1 MTTLKADA
9 ILPLKCFVPDSH
21 PTFEPTMPDAQ
32 HPLEIA
38 REALRRLAMRHLQPT
53 PENYRSLYHEIAG
66 TKPDDLFPERALKL
80 VCSTLPRLNQGQ
92 IEFAQSL
99 ENAVASR
106 SWSAISG
113 SLVGLLRAQAAPQ
126 RKWKA
131 LLKDIFRQLERQ
143 HATLRPTQKFQALQ
157 QILDSSNGELD
168 ALYIRLS
175 ALADKWE
182 SDSDSLDTPN
192 AVGVE
197 AAPIPVDNSDAALR
211 ELFAHTLEGVVGSLL
226 ITAPELRE
234 EASQLGQ
241 LLRDVRDMKGVDDL
255 AARLRNLIYRL
266 NWVVDDQAEIRT
278 GLLSLL
284 DLLLKNISDL
294 VLDDRW
300 MRGQIDALR
309 ALCDHPISAR
319 ELDEVERRL
328 REVIARQGS
337 LRGNIDD
344 AKHQIKLMLAG
355 FVEQLGS
362 FSDAASGFGEKMD
375 GYAQT
380 IADADDIASL
390 QTVISDIIGTTRD
403 MRDTAERSR
412 TEVDNMRDKVRA
424 AEAEIERLQLELE
437 QTSEK
442 MRHDPLTGALNRKGL
457 EESYAKEVSR
467 AARRHSQLCLAVLDI
482 DNFKRLNDTY
492 GHSTGDEA
500 LLHLVATVRD
510 CLRPHDTLSRFGG
523 EEFVILLPETTI
535 DDAVIILQRLQREL
549 TKRYFLA
556 NNDKLLITFS
566 AGVTI
571 VETEEAQRSAI
582 ERADVAMYQAK
593 ATGKNRVVVSSQP
606 ALAS

>member
-1 MTTLKADA
+1 
-9 ILPLKCFVPDSH
+9 
-21 PTFEPTMPDAQ
+21 
-32 HPLEIA
+32 
-38 REALRRLAMRHLQPT
+38 MRQLQPT

-66 TKPDDLFPERALKL
+66 TKADDLFPERALKL
-80 VCSTLPRLNQGQ
+80 VCSTLPRLNQSQ
-92 IEFAQSL
+92 IEFTQRL
-99 ENAVASR
+99 ESAIASR

-113 SLVGLLRAQAAPQ
+113 SLVGLMRAQAAPQ
-126 RKWKA
+126 RKWTA
-131 LLKDIFRQLERQ
+131 LLKDIFRQLERN
-143 HATLRPTQKFQALQ
+143 HASISPEQKYQNLQ

-168 ALYIRLS
+168 ALYTRLS
-175 ALADKWE
+175 ALMDKWE
-182 SDSDSLDTPN
+182 AAGETSRSSPVTLVSSV
-192 AVGVE
+192 AVHP
-197 AAPIPVDNSDAALR
+197 AALDNSDAALR
-211 ELFAHTLEGVVGSLL
+211 ELFAQTLEGVVGSLL
-226 ITAPELRE
+226 ISAPELRN
-234 EASQLGQ
+234 EAIELGQ
-241 LLRDVRDMKGVDDL
+241 VLRNVRDMGGVDDL
-255 AARLRNLIYRL
+255 ASKLRNLIYRL
-266 NWVVDDQAEIRT
+266 NWVVDDQAEIRS

-284 DLLLKNISDL
+284 DLLLQNIGEL

-362 FSDAASGFGEKMD
+362 FTDATSGFGDKME
-375 GYAQT
+375 GYAET
-380 IADADDIASL
+380 IAAADDITSL
-390 QTVISDIIGTTRD
+390 QGVIADVISTTRE
-403 MRDTAERSR
+403 MRATTERSR
-412 TEVDNMRDKVRA
+412 AEVDSMRDRVRA
-424 AEAEIERLQLELE
+424 AEAEIERLQVELE

-467 AARRHSQLCLAVLDI
+467 AARRGTKLCLAVLDI

-492 GHSTGDEA
+492 GHNTGDEA
-500 LLHLVATVRD
+500 LLHLVGTVRD
-510 CLRPHDTLSRFGG
+510 CLRPHDTLSRYGG
-523 EEFVILLPETTI
+523 EEFVILLPETEI
-535 DDAVIILQRLQREL
+535 DDAVIVLQRLQREL

-556 NNDKLLITFS
+556 NNEKLLITFS

-571 VETEEAQRSAI
+571 VGQEEAQTSAI

-593 ATGKNRVVVSSQP
+593 ATGKNRVVIAPPTS
-606 ALAS
+606 LAA

>member
-1 MTTLKADA
+1 
-9 ILPLKCFVPDSH
+9 
-21 PTFEPTMPDAQ
+21 
-32 HPLEIA
+32 
-38 REALRRLAMRHLQPT
+38 MRQLQPT

-66 TKPDDLFPERALKL
+66 TKADDLFPERALKL
-80 VCSTLPRLNQGQ
+80 VCSTLPRLNQGH
-92 IEFAQSL
+92 IEFTQRL
-99 ENAVASR
+99 ESAIATR

-113 SLVGLLRAQAAPQ
+113 SLVGLMRAQAAPQ
-126 RKWKA
+126 RKWTA
-131 LLKDIFRQLERQ
+131 LLKDVFRQLERN
-143 HATLRPTQKFQALQ
+143 HASISPDQKYQGLQ

-168 ALYIRLS
+168 ALYARLS
-175 ALADKWE
+175 ALIDKWE
-182 SDSDSLDTPN
+182 AAGEASRSSPVTLVSSV
-192 AVGVE
+192 AVHP
-197 AAPIPVDNSDAALR
+197 AALDNSDAALR
-211 ELFAHTLEGVVGSLL
+211 DLFAHTLEGVVGSLL
-226 ITAPELRE
+226 ISAPELRD
-234 EASQLGQ
+234 EAIELGQ
-241 LLRDVRDMKGVDDL
+241 VLRSVRDMSGVDDL
-255 AARLRNLIYRL
+255 ASKLRNLIYRL
-266 NWVVDDQAEIRT
+266 NWVVDDQSEIRS

-284 DLLLKNISDL
+284 DLLLQNIGEL

-362 FSDAASGFGEKMD
+362 FTDATSGFGDKME

-380 IADADDIASL
+380 IAEADDITSL
-390 QTVISDIIGTTRD
+390 QGVIADVISTTRE
-403 MRDTAERSR
+403 MRVTTERSR
-412 TEVDNMRDKVRA
+412 AEVDSMRDRVRA
-424 AEAEIERLQLELE
+424 AEAEIERLQVELE

-467 AARRHSQLCLAVLDI
+467 AARRGTKLCLAVLDI

-492 GHSTGDEA
+492 GHNTGDEA
-500 LLHLVATVRD
+500 LLHLVGTVRD
-510 CLRPHDTLSRFGG
+510 CLRPHDTLSRYGG
-523 EEFVILLPETTI
+523 EEFVILLPETEV
-535 DDAVIILQRLQREL
+535 DDAVIVLQRLQREL

-556 NNDKLLITFS
+556 NNEKLLITFS
-566 AGVTI
+566 AGVT
-571 VETEEAQRSAI
+571 VVGQEEAQTSAI

-593 ATGKNRVVVSSQP
+593 ATGKNRVVIAPPTS
-606 ALAS
+606 LAA

>member
-1 MTTLKADA
+1 MTDSMQ
-9 ILPLKCFVPDSH
+9 PLD
-21 PTFEPTMPDAQ
+21 
-32 HPLEIA
+32 IA
-38 REALRRLAMRHLQPT
+38 REALRRLAMRQLQPT

-66 TKPDDLFPERALKL
+66 TKAEELFPERALKL
-80 VCSTLPRLNQGQ
+80 VCSTLPRLNQAQ
-92 IEFAQSL
+92 IEFAQRL
-99 ENAVASR
+99 ESAIGSR

-126 RKWKA
+126 RKWTA
-131 LLKDIFRQLERQ
+131 LLKDVFRQLERT
-143 HATLRPTQKFQALQ
+143 HASLSFAQKNQSLQ
-157 QILDSSNGELD
+157 QVLDSSNGELD
-168 ALYIRLS
+168 ALYSRLS

-182 SDSDSLDTPN
+182 AADAAATPSS
-192 AVGVE
+192 APVE
-197 AAPIPVDNSDAALR
+197 APSAAAATDNSDAALR
-211 ELFAHTLEGVVGSLL
+211 DLFARTLEGVVSSLL
-226 ITAPELRE
+226 IAAPELRD
-234 EASQLGQ
+234 EAIELGGV
-241 LLRDVRDMKGVDDL
+241 LREVRDMRGVDDL

-278 GLLSLL
+278 GLMSLL

-294 VLDDRW
+294 VVDDRW

-309 ALCDHPISAR
+309 SLCDHPISAR

-328 REVIARQGS
+328 REVIERQGS

-362 FSDAASGFGEKMD
+362 FTDATTGFGDKME
-375 GYAQT
+375 GYART
-380 IADADDIASL
+380 ISEADDIGSL
-390 QTVISDIIGTTRD
+390 QGVIAEVISATHEMRQTT
-403 MRDTAERSR
+403 ERSR
-412 TEVDNMRDKVRA
+412 NEVDTMRDRVRA

-437 QTSEK
+437 QTSER

-467 AARRHSQLCLAVLDI
+467 ASRRGTTLCLAVLDI

-492 GHSTGDEA
+492 GHNTGDEA

-510 CLRPHDTLSRFGG
+510 CLRPHDTLSRYGG
-523 EEFVILLPETTI
+523 EEFVILLPETSI
-535 DDAVIILQRLQREL
+535 DDSVVVLQRLQREL
-549 TKRYFLA
+549 TKRFFLA

-566 AGVTI
+566 AGVT
-571 VETEEAQRSAI
+571 VVLQDEKQSSAI

-593 ATGKNRVVVSSQP
+593 ATGKNRVVVSP
-606 ALAS
+606 ADAATI

>member
-1 MTTLKADA
+1 
-9 ILPLKCFVPDSH
+9 
-21 PTFEPTMPDAQ
+21 
-32 HPLEIA
+32 
-38 REALRRLAMRHLQPT
+38 MRQLQPT

-66 TKPDDLFPERALKL
+66 TKADDLFPERALKL
-80 VCSTLPRLNQGQ
+80 VCSTLPRLNQGH
-92 IEFAQSL
+92 IEFTQRL
-99 ENAVASR
+99 ESAIASR

-113 SLVGLLRAQAAPQ
+113 SLVGLMRTQAAPQ
-126 RKWKA
+126 RKWTA
-131 LLKDIFRQLERQ
+131 LLKDIFRQLERD
-143 HATLRPTQKFQALQ
+143 HASISPEQKYQNLQ

-168 ALYIRLS
+168 PLYTRLS
-175 ALADKWE
+175 ALMDKWE
-182 SDSDSLDTPN
+182 AAGEASRSSPVSLVSSVTALATPL
-192 AVGVE
+192 
-197 AAPIPVDNSDAALR
+197 DNSDAALR
-211 ELFAHTLEGVVGSLL
+211 DLFAQTLEGVVGSLL
-226 ITAPELRE
+226 ISAPELRN
-234 EASQLGQ
+234 EAIELGQ
-241 LLRDVRDMKGVDDL
+241 VLRNVRDMSGVDDL
-255 AARLRNLIYRL
+255 ASKLRNLIYRL
-266 NWVVDDQAEIRT
+266 NWVVDDQAEIRS

-284 DLLLKNISDL
+284 DLLLQNIGEL

-362 FSDAASGFGEKMD
+362 FTDATSGFGDKME

-380 IADADDIASL
+380 IAEADDITSL
-390 QTVISDIIGTTRD
+390 QGVIADVISTTRE
-403 MRDTAERSR
+403 MRATTERSR
-412 TEVDNMRDKVRA
+412 AEVDSMRDRVRA
-424 AEAEIERLQLELE
+424 AEAEIERLQVELE

-467 AARRHSQLCLAVLDI
+467 AARRGTKLCLAVLDI

-492 GHSTGDEA
+492 GHNTGDEA
-500 LLHLVATVRD
+500 LLHLVGTVRD
-510 CLRPHDTLSRFGG
+510 CLRPHDTLSRYGG
-523 EEFVILLPETTI
+523 EEFVILLPETEI
-535 DDAVIILQRLQREL
+535 DDAVIVLQRLQREL

-556 NNDKLLITFS
+556 NNEKLLITFS

-571 VETEEAQRSAI
+571 VGQEEAQTSAV

-593 ATGKNRVVVSSQP
+593 ATGKNRVVIAPPTS
-606 ALAS
+606 LAA